1 MAIAMDEAYLLG
13 GWFASALWGA
23 YSVLF
28 GVSAYF
34 ILTSRKGE
42 IYRLTTWIMVL
53 MYSLATAHIFIAL
66 RRIVIA
72 LIDLQGKR
80 PGPVAY
86 LADIG
91 DNLNRVKDLIYIT
104 NLVLGDCVITWR
116 CYVIWAGDLRV
127 VGLPILMI
135 IGTTIA
141 GYGSIGQYFLPKPS
155 LKTAEA
161 WGTAMFAVSLAT
173 NIIVTLMSAGRI
185 WYLTRPRR
193 TVLGSTDSRYR
204 TIVLLLIESGAVI
217 AAAKITEFVLFKQSP
232 GTANGNH
239 PLYVI
244 FEMMPQITGMMPT
257 LIIAIVNAG
266 LTSTGVYV
274 SNASSSTMRTPGAES
289 GHIVFRVRRS
299 LADFGRTTGGAT
311 GVSTDVRA
319 SRKSE
324 GVEIADTES
333 EAGAGGGVHLTLLGD
348 KLHHKREDAS
358 FGSSAAGVWT
368 NEGGD
373 LDGERKKPS

>member
-1 MAIAMDEAYLLG
+1 MTVQIDEAYLLG

-28 GVSAYF
+28 GVSMYF
-34 ILTSRKGE
+34 ILTSRKRDL
-42 IYRLTTWIMVL
+42 YRPTTWVMVL
-53 MYSLATAHIFIAL
+53 MYSLATAHVFIAL

-72 LIDLQGKR
+72 LIDLRGKP
-80 PGPVAY
+80 PGPIAY

-104 NLVLGDCVITWR
+104 NLVLGDCIITWR
-116 CYVIWAGDLRV
+116 CYVVWGEDLRA

-173 NIIVTLMSAGRI
+173 NIIVTLMTAGRI
-185 WYLTRPRR
+185 WYLARARR
-193 TVLGSTDSRYR
+193 TVLGSPDSRYR

-217 AAAKITEFVLFKQSP
+217 AAAKITEFVLFKLAP
-232 GTANGNH
+232 GTALGNH
-239 PLYVI
+239 PLYIV
-244 FEMMPQITGMMPT
+244 FDMMPQITGMMPT

-266 LTSTGVYV
+266 LTSTAHKTNVLSSTLPTSGTGPTHFAFRAYHSFTGFGRSTSGKTVT
-274 SNASSSTMRTPGAES
+274 SNAMDAC
-289 GHIVFRVRRS
+289 
-299 LADFGRTTGGAT
+299 
-311 GVSTDVRA
+311 A
-319 SRKSE
+319 SRKS
-324 GVEIADTES
+324 I
-333 EAGAGGGVHLTLLGD
+333 GAGETGTDSESVGGGAVRLELRGGG
-348 KLHHKREDAS
+348 S
-358 FGSSAAGVWT
+358 FGSSATGLWP
-368 NEGGD
+368 
-373 LDGERKKPS
+373 GEEDDSNSNRKGLN